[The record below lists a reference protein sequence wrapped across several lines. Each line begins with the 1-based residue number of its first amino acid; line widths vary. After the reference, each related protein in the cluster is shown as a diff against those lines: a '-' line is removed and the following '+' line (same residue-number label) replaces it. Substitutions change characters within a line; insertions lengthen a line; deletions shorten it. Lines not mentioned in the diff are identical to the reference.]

1 MYLDRRLWA
10 FTRGVRLRI
19 AGTVL
24 LGLLAVGVGI
34 ARLALFGWLLG
45 RVIAGDSLRSLV
57 PLMAL
62 VAAAVVLRGALDYW
76 RAMAAHRTAAKVQTA
91 LRQAIYARVTA
102 LGPAH
107 FTRSRTGDVILS
119 MVEGVQQLEVYF
131 GQYLPQLAVAALTPP
146 LIFAFVAFVD
156 LPVALVLLAAAV
168 VTLVAPSLWH
178 GKDSRKSLARQKA
191 YAAFGAE
198 FLDSVQ
204 GLATLKAFG
213 QSGARGRLLA
223 EKGRA
228 LFHSTMG
235 VLGANTFAR
244 GITDTGMAVGAA
256 AALALGAWRV
266 ETGQM
271 SLTALLVILMLGVE
285 VFRPLRDLRVVLHN
299 GMLGI
304 SAAGGI
310 MQILEALPLVRDL
323 ETPLCDAASLAPA
336 VAFEAVTFSYPGGR
350 RTAHDGLTFA
360 VAAGERVGIVGPS
373 GAGKSTI
380 ARLILRF
387 YDPERGRVTIGGRD
401 LRDLTL
407 DQLRGLIAVVNQ
419 DTYLFH
425 GTVEQNLR
433 MGKPDATPAELRAAA
448 CAANAEEFITR
459 LPQGYETIVGE
470 RGIRLSGGQRQRIAI
485 ARALLRDAPIL
496 ILDEAL
502 SAVDA
507 ESEAVIQ
514 DALDRLMEGRTTLIF
529 AHRLSSVIGADR
541 ILVLDDGRVVEAG
554 RHSELMGRGGAYHRL
569 MAAQAQDGAGRT
581 ESALAPW
588 VEPETDAIDVE
599 PEAAAAADPESVDS
613 IVRAEGMGWPR
624 LIRVLLGMVAGYRAR
639 LVITFLLGVARVV
652 ALIGVGVL
660 SALIVRAV
668 KNGMPLGGLLV
679 ALALAAPMAG
689 LLHWLESWL
698 AHDMAYRLL
707 NDMRLDMFRKLDA
720 LAPAY
725 FTRRRTGDLVGV
737 ATHDVE
743 LIEYFFAHT
752 ITPAFVAFLVPLGVL
767 VTLAVFGWPMAA
779 ALFPFLAWAALT
791 PVLARS
797 RIDRLGSRAREV
809 SGDLTAHAVD
819 SVQGLGEIVAF
830 RHVRARGEE
839 FGAKAAEYLKVRMP
853 FLHDLTLQ
861 TSLQEVA
868 TGFGGLAVVAAGA
881 ALVTAGRLDGAMVP
895 LLTLLALSAFVP
907 VWEIAQVSRQLADT
921 LGAARRVHAIHAEP
935 VPVRDGAGVAAV
947 SPAPGGPALEMS
959 LVSFTYPG
967 RRRRA
972 LSEVSFTVPRGS
984 TVALVGPSGAGKTT
998 VASLFLRFWDP
1009 DEGTVRLDGHDLRQ
1023 YRLDDLRQHV
1033 ALVAQDTYLFNDTLR
1048 NNVLLARPEAS
1059 AADLASAVEQAAL
1072 TEFVAGLPDGLD
1084 TVVGER
1090 GAQLSGGQ
1098 RQRVAI
1104 ARAFLKD
1111 APILI
1116 LDEATSHLDAVSE
1129 QAVRGALDLLARNR
1143 TTLVIAHRLSTV
1155 RTADRIIVLEDGR
1168 VVEIG
1173 GHRELLD
1180 KGGLYAQLV
1189 SRQLASAS
1197 AGHA

>member
-19 AGTVL
+19 VGTVL
-24 LGLLAVGVGI
+24 IGLLAVAAGI

-45 RVIAGDSLRSLV
+45 RVIAGESLRALLPLV
-57 PLMAL
+57 AFT
-62 VAAAVVLRGALDYW
+62 AAAVLVRGALDYW
-76 RAMAAHRTAAKVQTA
+76 RAMAAHHTAARVQAT
-91 LRQAIYARVTA
+91 LRQAIYDRVTA
-102 LGPAH
+102 LGPSH

-131 GQYLPQLAVAALTPP
+131 GQYLPQLAVAALTPV
-146 LIFAFVAFVD
+146 LIFGFVAFLD
-156 LPVALVLLAAAV
+156 LPIALVLLVAAL
-168 VTLVAPSLWH
+168 VTLVAPAIWHRRDNSQSL
-178 GKDSRKSLARQKA
+178 SRQKA
-191 YAAFGAE
+191 YAAYGAE

-213 QSGARGRLLA
+213 QSGARARLLA
-223 EKGRA
+223 EKGHA

-235 VLGANTFAR
+235 VLGTNTLAR

-256 AALALGAWRV
+256 VALGLGAWRV
-266 ETGQM
+266 ESGHM
-271 SLTALLVILMLGVE
+271 SLAALLVILMLGVE
-285 VFRPLRDLRVVLHN
+285 VFRPLRELRILLHQ

-310 MQILEALPLVRDL
+310 LQILGAQPKVRDR
-323 ETPLCDAASLAPA
+323 ERPLLDAATLAPS
-336 VAFEAVTFSYPGGR
+336 VTFEGVTFSYPGGR
-350 RTAHDGLTFA
+350 QPAHDGLSFE
-360 VAAGERVGIVGPS
+360 VKAGERIGVVGTS
-373 GAGKSTI
+373 GAGKSTV
-380 ARLILRF
+380 ARLLLRF
-387 YDPERGRVTIGGRD
+387 YDPERGRVMIGGHD
-401 LRDLTL
+401 IRDLTL
-407 DQLRGLIAVVNQ
+407 DQLRGLIAVVSQ

-433 MGKPDATPAELRAAA
+433 MGKPDATPAELQAAA
-448 CAANAEEFITR
+448 RAANAEEFIVR
-459 LPQGYETIVGE
+459 LPQGYDTVVGE
-470 RGIRLSGGQRQRIAI
+470 RGVRLSGGQRQRVAI

-514 DALDRLMEGRTTLIF
+514 EALDRLMEGRTTLIF

-541 ILVLDDGRVVEAG
+541 ILVLDGGRIVESGSHA
-554 RHSELMGRGGAYHRL
+554 ELMVRAGTYHRL
-569 MAAQAQDGAGRT
+569 MAAQAQDGAGRAEPLVPLDT
-581 ESALAPW
+581 VAGPAVAEDESSASADF
-588 VEPETDAIDVE
+588 EPTDAIL
-599 PEAAAAADPESVDS
+599 
-613 IVRAEGMGWPR
+613 RAQGLGWGQ

-639 LVITFLLGVARVV
+639 LITTFVLGVTRVI

-668 KNGMPLGGLLV
+668 KNGAPFGGLLI
-679 ALALAAPMAG
+679 ALALAAPLAG
-689 LLHWLESWL
+689 VLHWLESWL

-707 NDMRLDMFRKLDA
+707 ADMRLDMFRKLDA

-725 FTRRRTGDLVGV
+725 LTRRRTGDLVGV

-752 ITPAFVAFLVPLGVL
+752 ITPAFVAVLVPVGVL
-767 VTLAVFGWPMAA
+767 VVLAGFGWPL
-779 ALFPFLAWAALT
+779 ALALLPFLAWAALT
-791 PVLARS
+791 PVLGRS

-830 RHVRARGEE
+830 RQVRARGEE
-839 FGAKAAEYLKVRMP
+839 FAAKAREYFRVRMP

-861 TSLQEVA
+861 TSLQEIA
-868 TGFGGLAVVAAGA
+868 TGIGGLAVVVVGA
-881 ALVTAGRLDGAMVP
+881 ALAAGGRLDAAILP
-895 LLTLLALSAFVP
+895 LLTLLAMSAFIP
-907 VWEIAQVSRQLADT
+907 VWEIAQVGRQLADT
-921 LGAARRVHAIHAEP
+921 LGAARRVHAVHAER
-935 VPVRDGAGVAAV
+935 VLVADGAGVDAAM
-947 SPAPGGPALEMS
+947 PGGSALEMS
-959 LVSFTYPG
+959 QVTFTYPG
-967 RRRRA
+967 RRRPA
-972 LSEVSFTVPRGS
+972 LTEVSFTVPRGS

-998 VASLFLRFWDP
+998 IASLFLRFWDP
-1009 DEGTVRLDGHDLRQ
+1009 DVGSVRLDGHDLREFG
-1023 YRLDDLRQHV
+1023 LDELRRRV

-1048 NNVLLARPEAS
+1048 NNILLARPEAS
-1059 AADLASAVEQAAL
+1059 EAEVTAAVEQAAL
-1072 TEFVAGLPDGLD
+1072 TDFMASLPDGLD
-1084 TVVGER
+1084 TIVGER

-1111 APILI
+1111 APVLI

-1155 RTADRIIVLEDGR
+1155 RNADRIIVLEDGQ
-1168 VVEIG
+1168 VAEIG
-1173 GHRELLD
+1173 AHRDLLA
-1180 KGGLYAQLV
+1180 KGGLYAHLV

-1197 AGHA
+1197 GVSV

>member
-10 FTRGVRLRI
+10 FTRGVRTRI

-24 LGLLAVGVGI
+24 LGLLAVGAGI

-45 RVIAGDSLRSLV
+45 RVIAGAPLRSLA
-57 PLMAL
+57 PLITLA
-62 VAAAVVLRGALDYW
+62 AAAVVLRGALDYW
-76 RAMAAHRTAAKVQTA
+76 RAMAAHRTAARVQA
-91 LRQAIYARVTA
+91 VLRQAIYERVTA

-146 LIFAFVAFVD
+146 LIFACVAFVD
-156 LPVALVLLAAAV
+156 LPVALILLAAAV
-168 VTLVAPSLWH
+168 VTLIAPSLWH
-178 GKDSRKSLARQKA
+178 RRDSRQSLARQKA

-223 EKGRA
+223 EKGKA
-228 LFHSTMG
+228 LFESTMG

-256 AALALGAWRV
+256 VALGAGAWRV
-266 ETGQM
+266 ETGKM
-271 SLTALLVILMLGVE
+271 SLTALLVILMLGIE
-285 VFRPLRDLRVVLHN
+285 VFRPLRELRVVLHS
-299 GMLGI
+299 GMLGL

-310 MQILEALPLVRDL
+310 MRILESEPAVRDR
-323 ETPLCDAASLAPA
+323 ETPVFDAASLAPA
-336 VAFEAVTFSYPGGR
+336 VTFEGVTFSYPGGR
-350 RTAHDGLTFA
+350 RAAHDGLSFE
-360 VAAGERVGIVGPS
+360 VASGERVGIVGPS

-380 ARLILRF
+380 ARLLLRF
-387 YDPERGRVTIGGRD
+387 YDPVRGRVTIGGRD

-407 DQLRGLIAVVNQ
+407 DQLRGLIAVVSQ

-433 MGKPDATPAELRAAA
+433 MGKPDATREELRAAA
-448 CAANAEEFITR
+448 RASNADEFITR
-459 LPQGYETIVGE
+459 LPQGYETVVGE

-514 DALDRLMEGRTTLIF
+514 EALDRLMEGRTTLIF

-541 ILVLDDGRVVEAG
+541 ILVLDDGRVVESGSHA
-554 RHSELMGRGGAYHRL
+554 ELMGRDGAYHRL
-569 MAAQAQDGAGRT
+569 MAAQAQDGAGRGAAPA
-581 ESALAPW
+581 ESALERQSDVFDDELPAGASP
-588 VEPETDAIDVE
+588 EPLEDV
-599 PEAAAAADPESVDS
+599 
-613 IVRAEGMGWPR
+613 VRAGGMGWPR
-624 LIRVLLGMVAGYRAR
+624 LLRVLLGMVAGYRVR
-639 LVITFLLGVARVV
+639 LVVTFLLGVARVV

-668 KNGMPLGGLLV
+668 KNDMPLGPLLV
-679 ALALAAPMAG
+679 ALALTAPLAG

-707 NDMRLDMFRKLDA
+707 NEMRLDIFRKLDA

-752 ITPAFVAFLVPLGVL
+752 ITPAFVAVLVPVGVL
-767 VTLAVFGWPMAA
+767 VTLAAFGWLMAA
-779 ALFPFLAWAALT
+779 VLLPFLAWAALT

-797 RIDRLGSRAREV
+797 RIDELGSRAREV

-830 RHVRARGEE
+830 RHARARGEE
-839 FGAKAAEYLKVRMP
+839 FAGKALEYLRVRMP
-853 FLHDLTLQ
+853 LLHDLTLQ
-861 TSLQEVA
+861 TSLQEIA

-881 ALVTAGRLDGAMVP
+881 ALVTAGRLDGVMVP

-921 LGAARRVHAIHAEP
+921 LGAARRVHAVHAEP
-935 VPVRDGAGVAAV
+935 VLVRDGAGVSAG
-947 SPAPGGPALEMS
+947 SPPSRGPALEMS

-972 LSEVSFTVPRGS
+972 LSEVSFAVPRGA

-1009 DEGTVRLDGHDLRQ
+1009 DAGAVTLDGHDLREH
-1023 YRLDDLRQHV
+1023 RLDDLRQRI

-1048 NNVLLARPEAS
+1048 NNVLLARPNAA
-1059 AADLASAVEQAAL
+1059 AADLAAAVEQAAL
-1072 TEFVAGLPDGLD
+1072 TEFVAELPDGLD

-1129 QAVRGALDLLARNR
+1129 QAVRGALDRLARSR

-1155 RTADRIIVLEDGR
+1155 RGADRIIVLEDGR
-1168 VVEIG
+1168 VAETG
-1173 GHRELLD
+1173 SHRELLD
-1180 KGGLYAQLV
+1180 KGGLYAHLV

-1197 AGHA
+1197 GATA